1 MCVCVCVCAHVCACV
16 CRWAPTK
23 PNYLNQLQRYA
34 LTSGCT
40 KVRVC
45 ARVTEGVPINNTL
58 SLLTTSSMPFYVCV
72 SVCVSVC
79 ARACVYVSVRH
90 TNTHTHTHTHT
101 HTQFCPGRRFVDF
114 VSRSDAYLLSDQQ
127 RQADERFYPKSNKVR
142 VRVAAAAVRGGG
154 GEH

>member
-1 MCVCVCVCAHVCACV
+1 MCVCLCVCLCV
-16 CRWAPTK
+16 R
-23 PNYLNQLQRYA
+23 
-34 LTSGCT
+34 
-40 KVRVC
+40 
-45 ARVTEGVPINNTL
+45 ARVY
-58 SLLTTSSMPFYVCV
+58 TSP
-72 SVCVSVC
+72 SV
-79 ARACVYVSVRH
+79 
-90 TNTHTHTHTHT
+90 TQTHTHTHTHT